1 MSTAV
6 TSDELISTLHDGE
19 DHIQLCRM
27 NSSFEEYA
35 NNTTRILPTT
45 CCEIDL
51 SWVHEHNTE
60 ATPTDGRC
68 ETGESQKQVR
78 EHVPEGR
85 KLTQPAETRRKK
97 FCRVNTREH
106 YLQRKFELIS
116 EDTEG
121 FAELLGTLSADA
133 ACTKLQNWPIQLTK
147 AFSGSFGL
155 ELNRA
160 VDAFYSWMTS
170 APRDETIYPYI
181 IHLNQS
187 WDLSQIMGYRFK
199 RRGIKEVEGKHLP
212 IMSEQEWTHIL
223 NLIYPHCQPSDQVIH
238 EDVKIQVVH
247 PTRAVRGESLR
258 KLKLIDDLGSMRP
271 SSIPYSGAIHLRKL
285 GLYPCFLQK
294 TCMDGLHRLNAEV
307 VAYSELDSNVRD
319 RQLTNFYVNT
329 VFLVGPYLC
338 KSLSTAWTMLNH
350 FASSKLDTP
359 ACETVLATCIL
370 PGLAFM
376 KPNPLF
382 CGQLWR
388 LLERFPFSVRRKI
401 YKCASIRSYDT
412 NILRMHNIAKRS
424 INRVLRRISHQN
436 TKEFGRRLGKLAL
449 CFPILVCDSVLEQV
463 QAYPNMVTCLVEG
476 LKYCHP
482 VVYDIL
488 THAML
493 DQFASSRPKLKDD
506 GQNLSLWFASLS
518 SFSGALHRRYS
529 KIELKELLKYILAS
543 LTSAKIIDIY
553 ILKDLIAQ
561 MTGIEILQDMSASEV
576 EKYCCGELLQQ
587 AYSSALNINKRSKGL
602 MHLRCVLEGCDA
614 SASLTLKLLLALAKA
629 PDQIH
634 MSAGS
639 TQLKFVSKLLD
650 DQHGILLQYVSFLQ
664 SSFSM
669 HEYTKL
675 LPNLPTLLSVCKL
688 EPAIVF
694 ELYRPV
700 LNQHFEEHIRTQR
713 QNVVI
718 TTKWKEMVSYIE
730 SVLSNT
736 AWDQVLSEIYLIFWT
751 FDMSD
756 IYVPEHLYSK
766 QLLLKDQGNE
776 KRERIVRT
784 ETPKTD
790 EHIFRMRLRSEFEL
804 LEKRR
809 AAHEEYLLAHRAA
822 WMRGVDQREWARTF
836 LHDCIFPRS
845 TVSHVDAK
853 YSSTFV
859 SLLVRED
866 DPYMS
871 ILDYYDALYAEITSF
886 VSRCSE
892 LESKF
897 VSTFFADSLRQLMC
911 WKSTKLEKANE
922 CTASSA
928 KDNLLQ
934 DRSDADISCDE
945 LCRIMYKWEHRLT
958 KAILQSLA
966 ADEYLQV
973 ANVLNILI
981 KIVDSFP
988 TSSRLGDYIYRRV
1001 QRIKLA
1007 EQREDLVTIS
1017 SRYVTLLDV
1026 ARPRWS

>member
-1 MSTAV
+1 
-6 TSDELISTLHDGE
+6 
-19 DHIQLCRM
+19 M

-35 NNTTRILPTT
+35 NNTARSSLPT
-45 CCEIDL
+45 CCDVDL
-51 SWVHEHNTE
+51 SWVHEHK
-60 ATPTDGRC
+60 TDANSTDKHI

-78 EHVPEGR
+78 EHVPEGSK
-85 KLTQPAETRRKK
+85 KLTQHSETSRKK
-97 FCRVNTREH
+97 FCRVNTHEH
-106 YLQRKFELIS
+106 YQQRKFELIS

-133 ACTKLQNWPIQLTK
+133 VCVKLQDWPTQLTK
-147 AFSGSFGL
+147 TFSGSFGL

-160 VDAFYSWMTS
+160 VDAFYSWITN
-170 APRDETIYPYI
+170 APRDETTYSHITN
-181 IHLNQS
+181 LEQS
-187 WDLSQIMGYRFK
+187 WDLSQIAGYRFK
-199 RRGIKEVEGKHLP
+199 RRGIKEVEGKRIP
-212 IMSEQEWTHIL
+212 IVSEQEWTHIL
-223 NLIYPHCQPSDQVIH
+223 NSIYPHCQPSDSVIH
-238 EDVKIQVVH
+238 EDVKIQVVN
-247 PTRAVRGESLR
+247 PTREIRADSLH
-258 KLKLIDDLGSMRP
+258 KLKLIDELGSMRP
-271 SSIPYSGAIHLRKL
+271 SSIQSSGAIHLQKL
-285 GLYPCFLQK
+285 GLYPYFLQK
-294 TCMDGLHRLNAEV
+294 TCMKGLYLLNAK
-307 VAYSELDSNVRD
+307 VAANLGLDSNERG

-329 VFLVGPYLC
+329 VFVVGPYLC
-338 KSLSTAWTMLNH
+338 KNLRTAWTMLNH
-350 FASSKLDTP
+350 FADSRLETS
-359 ACETVLATCIL
+359 ACETVLAICIL

-401 YKCASIRSYDT
+401 YKSASIRSYDM
-412 NILRMHNIAKRS
+412 NILRMRNIAKRS

-488 THAML
+488 THTML
-493 DQFASSRPKLKDD
+493 DQFASSRRKLKDD

-529 KIELKELLKYILAS
+529 KIDLRELLKYILAS
-543 LTSAKIIDIY
+543 LTSAKTIDIY
-553 ILKDLIAQ
+553 ILKDLITQ
-561 MTGIEILQDMSASEV
+561 MTGIEVLQDISASEI

-587 AYSSALNINKRSKGL
+587 AYSSALNTNRRAKGL
-602 MHLRCVLEGCDA
+602 MHLRCALEGCDA
-614 SASLTLKLLLALAKA
+614 PAALTLKLLLALAKA
-629 PDQIH
+629 PDQVH
-634 MSAGS
+634 MSVGS
-639 TQLKFVSKLLD
+639 TQLKFISKLLD
-650 DQHGILLQYVSFLQ
+650 DQYGILLQYVRFLQ
-664 SSFSM
+664 SAFSM

-694 ELYRPV
+694 ELYRPA
-700 LNQHFEEHIRTQR
+700 LNQHLEEHMRTRR
-713 QNVVI
+713 QNAMI
-718 TTKWKEMVSYIE
+718 TTKWKEMVSYME

-736 AWDQVLSEIYLIFWT
+736 AWEKALSEIYLIFWT
-751 FDMSD
+751 LDISD
-756 IYVPEHLYSK
+756 IYIPEHLYSK
-766 QLLLKDQGNE
+766 HLLLKDQGNAT
-776 KRERIVRT
+776 T
-784 ETPKTD
+784 EQIICTKTSKIGED
-790 EHIFRMRLRSEFEL
+790 IFRVRLRSEFESL
-804 LEKRR
+804 KKRK
-809 AAHEEYLLAHRAA
+809 AAYEEYLLAHRAT
-822 WMRGVDQREWARTF
+822 WMHGVDQRKWARTF
-836 LHDCIFPRS
+836 LRHCIFPRS

-859 SLLVRED
+859 SLLIRED
-866 DPYMS
+866 YLYIS
-871 ILDYYDALYAEITSF
+871 ILDYYDALYAEITPF

-897 VSTFFADSLRQLMC
+897 MSTYFADSLRQLMC
-911 WKSTKLEKANE
+911 WKSTKQEKANE
-922 CTASSA
+922 CTASSV

-934 DRSDADISCDE
+934 ERSDADISCDD

-958 KAILQSLA
+958 KAVLQSLA

-973 ANVLNILI
+973 ANMLNVLI

-988 TSSRLGDYIYRRV
+988 TSPRLGDNIYRRV

-1017 SRYVTLLDV
+1017 SRYLTLLDA